1 WGTCSSGSHI
11 AAEWSWR
18 HSAIATARCRSRPP
32 KGGDAMQSR
41 AVLLSA
47 LVLAGAT
54 ASLVAQAPPRQ
65 GGTRAPGDVAVTLR
79 SQPAADAF
87 GNTPLHRAVE
97 AGDAAAVE
105 RLLKAKP
112 DVNAMNRYHVAPL
125 SMAVLRNDPAIVNL
139 LLKAG
144 ADANVVKAEGE
155 PVML

>member
-1 WGTCSSGSHI
+1 
-11 AAEWSWR
+11 
-18 HSAIATARCRSRPP
+18 
-32 KGGDAMQSR
+32 MQSR
-41 AVLLSA
+41 AIQLSA

-105 RLLKAKP
+105 RLLKAKA

-125 SMAVLRNDPAIVNL
+125 SIAVLRPRSSYSTRVTL
-139 LLKAG
+139 PWSS
-144 ADANVVKAEGE
+144 VT
-155 PVML
+155 PVICWSAS